1 MWDSEPVLVNG
12 NGTPYL
18 AIFDGQGNPIY
29 DDLNNIPI
37 GMETE
42 SFSYKYTEGKGDSGK
57 FTIVTNYVGIVDHPS
72 LQFKMPLWLQW
83 GWIFSDGSFKP
94 GPPRLVNVKSHEIQ
108 FTPQGTRF
116 TIHFADASL
125 FLSAAPANYAKE
137 ASDWLS
143 SVKYLAKGLPPG
155 LGIYVDHVTTRT
167 GLKPVALQINP
178 NCDGEENQRNR

>member
-1 MWDSEPVLVNG
+1 M
-12 NGTPYL
+12 
-18 AIFDGQGNPIY
+18 
-29 DDLNNIPI
+29 
-37 GMETE
+37 
-42 SFSYKYTEGKGDSGK
+42 
-57 FTIVTNYVGIVDHPS
+57 
-72 LQFKMPLWLQW
+72 
-83 GWIFSDGSFKP
+83 
-94 GPPRLVNVKSHEIQ
+94 VNVKSHEIQ

-125 FLSAAPANYAKE
+125 FLSAAPATYAKE

-178 NCDGEENQRNR
+178 DCDGEENQRNR